1 MADADRTCYICFIKK
16 PVSLFITYNPQ
27 NQSER
32 ILANRLHTIAAVNGF
47 NAFLPDR
54 FYDGFIISDAT
65 RKYIQIAGYFILFSF
80 GPLSEAVKSEIIL
93 AYQKTTDACKI
104 FVVYDRN
111 KGKNLTG
118 DLSNQFTPIYYDTK
132 TPDLAYL
139 QEQIFEAIQKNQL
152 TNTLSL
158 PKKVKEE
165 NDVANAIGALLG
177 IGLGLVVL
185 GSVFG
190 KK

>member
-1 MADADRTCYICFIKK
+1 MLYLFIKK

-32 ILANRLHTIAAVNGF
+32 ILANRLHTIAAVN
-47 NAFLPDR
+47 
-54 FYDGFIISDAT
+54 AT
-65 RKYIQIAGYFILFSF
+65 RKYIQIADYFILFSF

-104 FVVYDRN
+104 FVGYDRN

-158 PKKVKEE
+158 PKKV
-165 NDVANAIGALLG
+165 
-177 IGLGLVVL
+177 
-185 GSVFG
+185 
-190 KK
+190 

>member
-1 MADADRTCYICFIKK
+1 M
-16 PVSLFITYNPQ
+16 
-27 NQSER
+27 
-32 ILANRLHTIAAVNGF
+32 
-47 NAFLPDR
+47 
-54 FYDGFIISDAT
+54 
-65 RKYIQIAGYFILFSF
+65 
-80 GPLSEAVKSEIIL
+80 
-93 AYQKTTDACKI
+93 
-104 FVVYDRN
+104 YDRN

-152 TNTLSL
+152 KNTLSL

-165 NDVANAIGALLG
+165 NDVANAIGALLS

>member
-1 MADADRTCYICFIKK
+1 MVGLYAVKFSLFVWVWLLEPSDPVELNFFGWRWPNVLYLFMKK

-65 RKYIQIAGYFILFSF
+65 RKYIQIADYFILFSF

-93 AYQKTTDACKI
+93 AY
-104 FVVYDRN
+104 
-111 KGKNLTG
+111 
-118 DLSNQFTPIYYDTK
+118 
-132 TPDLAYL
+132 
-139 QEQIFEAIQKNQL
+139 
-152 TNTLSL
+152 
-158 PKKVKEE
+158 
-165 NDVANAIGALLG
+165 
-177 IGLGLVVL
+177 
-185 GSVFG
+185 
-190 KK
+190 